1 MFEHAVKNKINLTRD
16 DKKSDFY
23 IAFGISK
30 AFTYP
35 VGVLITSILKNNKDI
50 KISFHIFIDNKI
62 DDKELSRFKE
72 LIKFYNTDIIIYEID
87 NSEFLNLDD
96 KEFTVAAYYRFAIPY
111 QLKDLTNEYL
121 YIDADMVAIRDLKD
135 YLNID
140 LKDNIAAVVDD
151 FILDKKGNPILLAD
165 NKKYFNSGMM
175 YIDLKKWVE
184 YKVSEKCIE
193 ILREIN
199 KFPEKKLKYGYEF
212 RCFDQD
218 ALNIVLK
225 DKVKGVSLKNLR
237 HKGKRRKKETRG
249 KFLIG
254 NSITTRPKDVK
265 SRKTFGHWE
274 LDTIV
279 SSRGKSKACLATFVE
294 RKTRFYVAIKIKDRT
309 APSMLKVIKKLVKV
323 LPKKALKTFTTD
335 RGKEFACYKEVEKLN
350 IKVYF
355 ADAYA
360 AWQNGLLREYY
371 PKKTDL
377 GKISN
382 DDLIEK
388 LILLN
393 SRPRKCLNWDNPF
406 NLFLKEVSH
415 LD

>member
-1 MFEHAVKNKINLTRD
+1 MSYHHLT
-16 DKKSDFY
+16 
-23 IAFGISK
+23 ISERIRIE
-30 AFTYP
+30 
-35 VGVLITSILKNNKDI
+35 VLSILGY
-50 KISFHIFIDNKI
+50 STRFIAKFLHRHHSTI
-62 DDKELSRFKE
+62 ARELSRNK
-72 LIKFYNTDIIIYEID
+72 IKNEYVSTSAHNKYLKRRKNSSHSSKYN
-87 NSEFLNLDD
+87 EFLSNL
-96 KEFTVAAYYRFAIPY
+96 I
-111 QLKDLTNEYL
+111 
-121 YIDADMVAIRDLKD
+121 
-135 YLNID
+135 
-140 LKDNIAAVVDD
+140 
-151 FILDKKGNPILLAD
+151 
-165 NKKYFNSGMM
+165 
-175 YIDLKKWVE
+175 
-184 YKVSEKCIE
+184 SEKLHE
-193 ILREIN
+193 N
-199 KFPEKKLKYGYEF
+199 WSPEQISNALLNGKLSFKTIYNWIYIGKLKG
-212 RCFDQD
+212 
-218 ALNIVLK
+218 I
-225 DKVKGVSLKNLR
+225 SLKNLR

-265 SRKTFGHWE
+265 KEKTFGHWE

-279 SSRGKSKACLATFVE
+279 SSRGKAKACLATFVE

-309 APSMLKVIKKLVKV
+309 ASSMLKAIKKLVKV

-360 AWQNGLLREYY
+360 AWQRGSNENSNGLLREYY

-377 GKISN
+377 GQISN
-382 DDLIEK
+382 DDLIKK